1 MGKMENNKETN
12 VSLHLGLE
20 CILNFIVLQTESN
33 DARILTAGKLATK
46 WYYIYICK
54 NWTTAMQQ
62 I

>member
-1 MGKMENNKETN
+1 MGNNQETN

-33 DARILTAGKLATK
+33 NARILTAGKQATK
-46 WYYIYICK
+46 WNYMYICK
-54 NWTTAMQQ
+54 NWTTAMQE

>member
-33 DARILTAGKLATK
+33 GSESNNTRILTAGKLAT
-46 WYYIYICK
+46 
-54 NWTTAMQQ
+54 
-62 I
+62 